1 MRALRPIFLSIC
13 AVILAGAT
21 TVPEKRLP
29 DAQEEARAQAIMTEI
44 RCLVCQSESI
54 ANSNADLAAD
64 LRQVVRERV
73 AAGDSA
79 SEVKSY
85 LQDRY
90 GDWVLLEP
98 PFKTKTLLLWL
109 APVLF
114 LIIGAVILAI
124 GARRRL
130 RRYAE
135 SPDADEGD
143 EPA

>member
-1 MRALRPIFLSIC
+1 MIRVLFLVLG
-13 AVILAGAT
+13 AVLLAGAT

-29 DAQEEARAQAIMTEI
+29 DPEQEAKAQDIMAEI

-73 AAGDSA
+73 VAGDSKA
-79 SEVKSY
+79 EVKTY

-98 PFKTKTLLLWL
+98 PFKTTTVLLWL

-114 LIIGAVILAI
+114 LAIGAVII
-124 GARRRL
+124 FVGARRRL
-130 RRYAE
+130 QRYSD
-135 SPDADEGD
+135 SPDIDESD

>member
-1 MRALRPIFLSIC
+1 MIRVLFLVLG
-13 AVILAGAT
+13 AVLLAGAT

-29 DAQEEARAQAIMTEI
+29 DPEQEARAQDIMAEI

-73 AAGDSA
+73 VAGDSKA
-79 SEVKSY
+79 EVKTY

-98 PFKTKTLLLWL
+98 PFKTTTVLLWL

-114 LIIGAVILAI
+114 LAIGAAI
-124 GARRRL
+124 IFVGARRRL
-130 RRYAE
+130 QRYSD
-135 SPDADEGD
+135 SPDIDESD